1 MEQQGDVVLG
11 VPAKAPSKG
20 LSWQGLIEV
29 FYKPATFFESL
40 KECPKILV
48 PYIVYAVLLFAFFW
62 FTTDIIYDMQVNSP
76 QYQERLQG
84 QPLPPQAQQMM
95 RYSILIGGP
104 VVMLLAPL
112 LAAVLAVFWGNF
124 VFAGKARFKQLLS
137 VMLYGEIINGLGM
150 LVILPIVLAK
160 KSILVSLSLAVLAA
174 GKGPDSILYLALSK
188 IDLFLIWEIIAIGI
202 GLSIVYGVPRNKGYT
217 LSVLSMG
224 MISILHVVFS
234 AIGKLIF

>member
-1 MEQQGDVVLG
+1 MEQGDSSPVVTE
-11 VPAKAPSKG
+11 PITTKG
-20 LSWQGLIEV
+20 LSFRGLVEV
-29 FYKPATFFESL
+29 FYKPAVFFEVL
-40 KECPKILV
+40 KEKPKIIV
-48 PYIVYAVLLFAFFW
+48 PYIVYAIILLAFFVPA
-62 FTTDIIYDMQVNSP
+62 TDIIYDMQVNSP
-76 QYQERLQG
+76 QFQERMQD

-95 RYSILIGGP
+95 RYSIMIGGP
-104 VVMLLAPL
+104 ITLLLVPL
-112 LAAVLAVFWGNF
+112 LAAVFAVFWGNF

-137 VMLYGEIINGLGM
+137 VMLYGEIIYGLGM
-150 LVILPIVLAK
+150 LVILPMVLAK

-174 GKGPDSILYLALSK
+174 GQGADSILYLALSK

-202 GLSIVYGVPRNKGYT
+202 GLSIVYGVPRNRGYT

>member
-1 MEQQGDVVLG
+1 MEQGDSSPVVTE
-11 VPAKAPSKG
+11 PITTKG
-20 LSWQGLIEV
+20 LSFRGLVEV
-29 FYKPATFFESL
+29 FYKPAVFFEVL
-40 KECPKILV
+40 KEKPKIIV
-48 PYIVYAVLLFAFFW
+48 PYIVYAIILLAFFVP
-62 FTTDIIYDMQVNSP
+62 TTDIIYDMQVNSP
-76 QYQERLQG
+76 QFQERMQD

-95 RYSILIGGP
+95 RYSIMIGGP
-104 VVMLLAPL
+104 ITLLLVPL
-112 LAAVLAVFWGNF
+112 LAAVFAVFWGNF

-137 VMLYGEIINGLGM
+137 VMLYGEIIYGLGM
-150 LVILPIVLAK
+150 LVILPMVLAK

-174 GKGPDSILYLALSK
+174 GQGADSILYLALSK

-202 GLSIVYGVPRNKGYT
+202 GLSIVYGVPRNRGYT

>member
-1 MEQQGDVVLG
+1 MQPDDAIPITQ
-11 VPAKAPSKG
+11 PTIPPKG
-20 LSWQGLIEV
+20 LSFRGLAEV
-29 FYKPATFFESL
+29 FYKPAAFFEAL
-40 KECPKILV
+40 KDKPKVLV
-48 PYIVYAVLLFAFFW
+48 PYFVYAIILVAFFVP
-62 FTTDIIYDMQVNSP
+62 TTDLIYNMQVNSP
-76 QYQERLQG
+76 QFQERMQG
-84 QPLPPQAQQMM
+84 QSLPPQAQRIM
-95 RYSILIGGP
+95 RYQIMIGGP
-104 VVMLLAPL
+104 IVMLLAPL

-137 VMLYGEIINGLGM
+137 VMLYGEIIYGLGM

-202 GLSIVYGVPRNKGYT
+202 GLSIIYGMPRNKGYT